1 MVHGHIALGG
11 GLKFISSHPGTSLK
25 DLSLSVYQQ
34 QESVQTS
41 WGVKSSVKVINL
53 GQLSSSLLLLLLSLV
68 SFINFIVLVVINF
81 IFYCFHRFS
90 SYVDQSIYE
99 LGLESFYSS
108 GDGNCFYNSLSIL
121 MSGHES
127 DSEFFRL
134 GAAMYGLAHYNHIV
148 DAVRTISYFLLCLL
162 SLLVYNFN
170 VLVLCFKW
178 TLTEVNL
185 WISFSKLRLRHNK
198 SILN

>member
-1 MVHGHIALGG
+1 M
-11 GLKFISSHPGTSLK
+11 
-25 DLSLSVYQQ
+25 
-34 QESVQTS
+34 
-41 WGVKSSVKVINL
+41 
-53 GQLSSSLLLLLLSLV
+53 
-68 SFINFIVLVVINF
+68 VVINF

-99 LGLESFYSS
+99 LGLEPFYSS

-127 DSEFFRL
+127 DSEIFRL
-134 GAAMYGLAHYNHIV
+134 GAAMYGLPHYDHNV

-170 VLVLCFKW
+170 ILVLCFKR